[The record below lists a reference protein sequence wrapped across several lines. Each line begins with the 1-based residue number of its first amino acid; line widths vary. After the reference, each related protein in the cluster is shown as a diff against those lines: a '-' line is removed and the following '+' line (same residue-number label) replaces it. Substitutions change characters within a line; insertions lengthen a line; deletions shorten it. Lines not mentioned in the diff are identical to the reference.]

1 MIVEYLYSLSQEERR
16 KALLLCC
23 GSTRW
28 VDGMSQAF
36 PFSGDEDL
44 HKKADEV
51 WNSLQKED
59 FLEAFTHHPQIG
71 ASKEHLR
78 KKFQNTAS
86 WSSGEQAGV
95 SQASEKILDRLVHG
109 NKAYLDRF
117 GYIFI
122 VCATGKS
129 AKEMVEILEQRLPNE
144 PEIELR
150 IAAREQAKITH
161 IRLEKLGS

>member
-1 MIVEYLYSLSQEERR
+1 MIVEYLHSLSPEERHDAFLR
-16 KALLLCC
+16 CC

-28 VDGMSQAF
+28 VQGMCQAF
-36 PFSGDEDL
+36 PFSNDEAL
-44 HKKADEV
+44 HQKADEV
-51 WNSLQKED
+51 WNALGKED

-78 KKFQNTAS
+78 TKFQSTAS
-86 WSSGEQAGV
+86 WSSGEQAGL
-95 SQASEKILDRLVHG
+95 SQASEDVLDRLVDG

-129 AKEMVEILEQRLPNE
+129 AEEMAELLEHRLPNE
-144 PEIELR
+144 PDVELR
-150 IAAREQAKITH
+150 VAAQEQAKITH
-161 IRLEKLGS
+161 IRLEKLGL

>member
-1 MIVEYLYSLSQEERR
+1 MIVEYLHSLSQEDRLQAFLR
-16 KALLLCC
+16 CC

-28 VDGMSQAF
+28 ANGMCQAF
-36 PFSGDEDL
+36 PFSSDEDL
-44 HKKADEV
+44 HQKADEV
-51 WNSLQKED
+51 WNALEKAD

-78 KKFQNTAS
+78 KKFQSTAT

-95 SQASEKILDRLVHG
+95 SQASEDILDRLVRG

-129 AKEMVEILEQRLPNE
+129 AKEMAELLEHRLPNE
-144 PEIELR
+144 PDIELR
-150 IAAREQAKITH
+150 VAAQEQAKITH

>member
-1 MIVEYLYSLSQEERR
+1 MIVEYLNSLSQKERQEAFLR
-16 KALLLCC
+16 CC

-28 VDGMSQAF
+28 VSGMCHAF
-36 PFSGDEDL
+36 PFSTDEEL
-44 HKKADEV
+44 HHKADEV
-51 WNSLQKED
+51 WNALNKED

-78 KKFQNTAS
+78 KKFQSTAS

-95 SQASEKILDRLVHG
+95 SKASEDILDRLVHG
-109 NKAYLDRF
+109 NKAYLERF

-129 AKEMVEILEQRLPNE
+129 AKEMVELLEQRLPNE

-150 IAAREQAKITH
+150 IAAQEQAKITH
-161 IRLEKLGS
+161 IRLEKLCP

>member
-1 MIVEYLYSLSQEERR
+1 M
-16 KALLLCC
+16 
-23 GSTRW
+23 
-28 VDGMSQAF
+28 
-36 PFSGDEDL
+36 
-44 HKKADEV
+44 ADEV
-51 WNSLQKED
+51 WNALGKED

-78 KKFQNTAS
+78 TKFQSTAS

-95 SQASEKILDRLVHG
+95 SQASEDVLDRLVDG

-129 AKEMVEILEQRLPNE
+129 AEEMAELLEQRLPNE
-144 PEIELR
+144 PDVELR
-150 IAAREQAKITH
+150 VAAQEQAKITH

>member
-1 MIVEYLYSLSQEERR
+1 MIVEYLHSLSPEERYGAFLR
-16 KALLLCC
+16 CC

-28 VDGMSQAF
+28 VQGMCQAF
-36 PFSGDEDL
+36 PFSNDKTL
-44 HKKADEV
+44 HQKADER
-51 WNSLQKED
+51 WNALGKED

-78 KKFQNTAS
+78 TKFQSTAS

-95 SQASEKILDRLVHG
+95 SQASEDVLDRLVDG

-129 AKEMVEILEQRLPNE
+129 AKEMVELLEQRLPNE
-144 PEIELR
+144 PDVELR
-150 IAAREQAKITH
+150 VAAQEQAKITH